1 MSRRHRLSASEI
13 RGNKALLADAERL
26 AHGRKGG
33 QAGIP
38 PPVIP
43 AYRTNMPPNQAAPT
57 TTGFKGFLNCA
68 SNGANMP
75 VASSLVTVTN
85 RRVIDT
91 YATPEW
97 WFAWSMMFPA
107 ETPWTTSGL
116 GTWCVYPLNF
126 HAMGVGTNWGSGSGG
141 GAGWGF
147 AFVSPILMFESVAD
161 TPVGGNRPLDLALH
175 QEDGQSHLNITMPF
189 TLVHGQWNH
198 FLAHIVFGLSSSARW
213 AGVVNPSPTQRIGKV
228 EIWKDI
234 DIVLAPASPTW
245 AMDPVGTLRAGVDPA
260 DSQRYCQRA
269 IDIYEAQLYT
279 PSYTESPLNPTSII
293 SRANYRVVRCG
304 QTLAACLAEV
314 PSFTIVT
321 DSSTW
326 QGHVNKGGSGAN
338 LGDATRTVIADPG
351 GYPR

>member
-245 AMDPVGTLRAGVDPA
+245 AMDPVGTLRLVNVN
-260 DSQRYCQRA
+260 R
-269 IDIYEAQLYT
+269 
-279 PSYTESPLNPTSII
+279 PL
-293 SRANYRVVRCG
+293 A
-304 QTLAACLAEV
+304 V
-314 PSFTIVT
+314 PLRLTFTRR
-321 DSSTW
+321 SSTRR
-326 QGHVNKGGSGAN
+326 
-338 LGDATRTVIADPG
+338 ATLSLR
-351 GYPR
+351 